1 MRPGPDLFTAHGEI
15 TYSFLFSLILA
26 NILILP
32 LGLISG
38 KAMSKLITGI
48 PVTILAP
55 FVFLLSVIGSF
66 AINNNMADVYI
77 MLVFGVIGFIG
88 RKAGFS
94 AGPIVLGLILGS
106 ICEQGLVQSILMGR
120 AKGSM
125 MGMFFTRPISII
137 LIVLTVVSAFWPFIA
152 RALKNRG
159 IKK

>member
-1 MRPGPDLFTAHGEI
+1 
-15 TYSFLFSLILA
+15 
-26 NILILP
+26 
-32 LGLISG
+32 
-38 KAMSKLITGI
+38 MSKLITGI

-77 MLVFGVIGFIG
+77 MLIFGIIGFIG

-120 AKGSM
+120 AKGSV
-125 MGMFFTRPISII
+125 MGVFFQRPISILMI
-137 LIVLTVVSAFWPFIA
+137 ILTVVSAFWPLIV
-152 RALKNRG
+152 RIRKNWRF
-159 IKK
+159 KVEKS